1 MGLSPESLIPGII
14 SHYGLSA
21 GNFSIERLGSGHIHY
36 TYKLNAKKS
45 YVLQRVN
52 KNVFKEPEVI
62 ASNLRVAADYLG
74 KNFTDF
80 LFLSAIETLEGKE
93 MVYDAEGFPW
103 RLFPF
108 FDNTFTVDKVS
119 TKEEAFSAAAE
130 FARLSRYLKD
140 VDTSRFSPT
149 IPGFHDLS
157 LRYRQFETA
166 LKNATPERIQR
177 AQEAIAQAK
186 AFSHL
191 VTEYE
196 TLISSG
202 SLKLRITHND
212 TKINNVL
219 FNANTG
225 KALCAID
232 LDTLMPGY
240 FIYDI
245 GDMIRTFVSPVDEE
259 EKDVSKITVRQD
271 IYRALVDGYLSQ
283 MNDCLTPEE
292 KKAIPF
298 SGMMMTY
305 IMALRMLADFL
316 NGDIYYHIKYEGQNL
331 VRATNQLRLLQELKT
346 VNGNQ

>member
-1 MGLSPESLIPGII
+1 MSFSPESLIASII
-14 SHYGLSA
+14 GHYGLSA
-21 GNFSIERLGSGHIHY
+21 NDFSIERLGSGHIHY
-36 TYKLNAKKS
+36 TCKLNGKKS
-45 YVLQRVN
+45 YILQRVN

-62 ASNLRVAADYLG
+62 ASNLRIAADYLK
-74 KNFTDF
+74 KNFRDF
-80 LFLSAIETLEGKE
+80 LFLAAVETLEGKE
-93 MVYDAEGFPW
+93 MVYDQEGFPW
-103 RLFPF
+103 RLFPY
-108 FDNTFTVDKVS
+108 FDNTSTVDKVS
-119 TKEEAFSAAAE
+119 TAAEAYSAAAE

-140 VDTSRFSPT
+140 IDTTLFRPT

-157 LRYRQFETA
+157 LRYRQFEDA
-166 LKNATPERIQR
+166 LKNATAERTQR
-177 AQEAIAQAK
+177 AQEAIRQAK
-186 AFSHL
+186 AFSYL
-191 VTEYE
+191 VKEYE
-196 TLISSG
+196 DLIQSG

-212 TKINNVL
+212 TKINNIL

-225 KALCAID
+225 NALCAID

-259 EKDVSKITVRQD
+259 EKDVTRIHVRGD
-271 IYRALVDGYLSQ
+271 IYQSLIDGYLSQ
-283 MNDCLTPEE
+283 MNDCLTTEE

-331 VRATNQLRLLQELKT
+331 VRAINQFRLLEELKA
-346 VNGNQ
+346 VNGTN